1 MKCRLLLALLLG
13 SYLSALAQQN
23 DPRVVNFE
31 EFESYLSNT
40 SDTTYIINFWA
51 TWCKPCVEELPYFEN
66 IARDYSEKPVKVLLV
81 SMDFENQIEKR
92 VVPFIEEEKIKSE
105 VVVLVEPNAN
115 AWIDKVDP
123 RWSGAIPA
131 TIIYRADQRSFY
143 GDQFASYDELKSI
156 IESYL

>member
-1 MKCRLLLALLLG
+1 MKCRLLLALILG
-13 SYLSALAQQN
+13 SYFSVLAQSTS
-23 DPRVVNFE
+23 PRVVNFA
-31 EFESYLSNT
+31 EFEAYLSNT

-66 IARDYSEKPVKVLLV
+66 LTRDFSEMPVKVLLV

-92 VVPFIEEEKIKSE
+92 VIPFLEEEKIQSE

-131 TIIYRADQRSFY
+131 TVIYKSDQRSFY
-143 GDQFASYDELKSI
+143 GDQFASYEELKSI

>member
-1 MKCRLLLALLLG
+1 MKCRLLFVLLLG
-13 SYLSALAQQN
+13 LNLSGLAQSN
-23 DPRVVNFE
+23 SPRIVNFE
-31 EFESYLSNT
+31 EFQPYLTNT

-51 TWCKPCVEELPYFEN
+51 TWCKPCVEELPYFESVT
-66 IARDYSEKPVKVLLV
+66 RDFAQKPVKVLLV

-92 VVPFIEEEKIKSE
+92 VVPFIEEEKIASE

-131 TIIYRADQRSFY
+131 TIIYRSDQRSFY
-143 GDQFASYDELKSI
+143 GDQFASYEELKSI

>member
-1 MKCRLLLALLLG
+1 MKCRLLFALLLG
-13 SYLSALAQQN
+13 LHLSALAQPN
-23 DPRVVNFE
+23 IPKVVNFE
-31 EFESYLSNT
+31 EFEPYLSSA

-51 TWCKPCVEELPYFEN
+51 TWCKPCVEELPYFESLT
-66 IARDYSEKPVKVLLV
+66 RDFSEKRVKVLLV

-92 VVPFIEEEKIKSE
+92 VVPFIEEEKIQSE

-131 TIIYRADQRSFY
+131 TIIYRSGQRSFY
-143 GDQFASYDELKSI
+143 GDQFASYEELKSI